1 MQMIKN
7 SKNYYNENVSIAI
20 ETIVNYNKQNQMGIV
35 YLYDDTG
42 KDCCLF
48 AVHRNRFDF
57 N

>member
-1 MQMIKN
+1 MIKN

-42 KDCCLF
+42 QDCCLF
-48 AVHRNRFDF
+48 AVYRNRFDF